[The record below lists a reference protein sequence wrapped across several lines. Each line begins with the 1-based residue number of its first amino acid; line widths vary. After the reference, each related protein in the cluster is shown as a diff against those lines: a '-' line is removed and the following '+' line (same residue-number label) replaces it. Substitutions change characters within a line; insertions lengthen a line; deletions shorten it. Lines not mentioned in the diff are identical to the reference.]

1 MNLLNDSIAEDA
13 KPSKQTDQ
21 DLDFLQMQ
29 ALDEKV
35 RWWQSHLQSTA
46 KLKEYLSE
54 RTRCGQRVMETYSR
68 HPMFQLTNTTGPA
81 ANQRSSTILS
91 RHQTIGCF
99 DELVPIRLDI
109 DMDGYKLRDTFLW
122 PSDSHG
128 NANSQVISP
137 EEMADWICED
147 YDVPKSLIA
156 PLITRTIREGL
167 AEFREYRQLLVAGA
181 TDVTMTDLSSLI
193 VKTFCGII
201 GTIRVRGLI
210 LYQSLIM

>member
-1 MNLLNDSIAEDA
+1 MNLLNDSITEDV

-54 RTRCGQRVMETYSR
+54 RQRCGQRVMETFSR
-68 HPMFQLTNTTGPA
+68 HPMFQLANTTGPA
-81 ANQRSSTILS
+81 ANQRSSAILS
-91 RHQTIGCF
+91 RHQTFVCF

-109 DMDGYKLRDTFLW
+109 DLDGYKLRDSFLW
-122 PSDSHG
+122 PSDGHG
-128 NANSQVISP
+128 SVNSISP

-147 YDVPKSLIA
+147 FDVPKSLIS
-156 PLITRTIREGL
+156 PLIARTIREGL
-167 AEFREYRQLLVAGA
+167 VEFREYRQLLAAGA
-181 TDVTMTDLSSLI
+181 TDLTMTDLPSLI
-193 VKTFCGII
+193 AKTFCGIL
-201 GTIRVRGLI
+201 GAIRVGKQRSGHLSI
-210 LYQSLIM
+210 FY